1 MIIFGGGTTMEKP
14 IVKLSNYDPRWEK
27 QFEYEKKR
35 ILDALGDKVFA
46 IEHIGSTSIKGLQ
59 AKPIIDIIVA
69 VENIDEIS
77 NFIHP
82 LSKIEFEYI
91 PKPEFKDRRFFRKGQ
106 WGNGTCHLHMCEIS
120 SSEWIDKV
128 LFRDYLRL
136 HPEVAEQYASLK
148 KELSSKYLFDRPT
161 YTKNKEPFIKSII
174 EKARMELHSK

>member
-1 MIIFGGGTTMEKP
+1 MIHVGKTIW
-14 IVKLSNYDPRWEK
+14 IWE
-27 QFEYEKKR
+27 KR

-46 IEHIGSTSIKGLQ
+46 IEYIGSTSIKGLQ

-69 VENIDEIS
+69 VQNIDEIS

-148 KELSSKYLFDRPT
+148 KSFLLNICSIDRRIQR
-161 YTKNKEPFIKSII
+161 IKS
-174 EKARMELHSK
+174 RL